1 MTILD
6 TFFDDVIEENLVKPP
21 VAVLK
26 ELALGLEKRTTG
38 LLVGEVVQDNL
49 NSKFHLRFYIKA
61 PSLNN
66 YRYNVFEIEHDLSF
80 YPLRIKAIDDDI
92 FKSTPN
98 ALSDFDGFGGSKE
111 YLYVNIKDQQ
121 ELEEILKKI
130 FSSSQVK
137 RVINGLLA
145 QIKST
150 N

>member
-6 TFFDDVIEENLVKPP
+6 AFFDDVIEEIPVKPP
-21 VAVLK
+21 VAILK
-26 ELALGLEKRTTG
+26 ELSLGLEKRTAG
-38 LLVGEVVQDNL
+38 LLIGEVAQDNL

-80 YPLRIKAIDDDI
+80 YPLRIKATDDDI

-111 YLYVNIKDQQ
+111 YRCVNIKNQQ
-121 ELEEILKKI
+121 ELEEILKTI

>member
-1 MTILD
+1 MAILD
-6 TFFDDVIEENLVKPP
+6 AFFDDVIEEIPVKPP
-21 VAVLK
+21 VAILK
-26 ELALGLEKRTTG
+26 ELSLGLEKRTAG
-38 LLVGEVVQDNL
+38 LLVGEVAQDNL
-49 NSKFHLRFYIKA
+49 DSKFRLRFYIKA

-80 YPLRIKAIDDDI
+80 YPLRIKATDDDI

-98 ALSDFDGFGGSKE
+98 ALSEFDGFGD
-111 YLYVNIKDQQ
+111 LYVNIKNQQ
-121 ELEEILKKI
+121 ELEEILKTI